1 MVLKCMKP
9 PCKLRCLKFS
19 FIISYQHNTVR
30 KNKKI
35 LPKFVSHGVTNVKL
49 LKSSLCKFVTEK
61 YSQDPVKP
69 LLSDQAYYPFD
80 KDILNVIH
88 SALGCGQYSKFDQ
101 VSWKDWLTH
110 G

>member
-1 MVLKCMKP
+1 MQFERYKS
-9 PCKLRCLKFS
+9 R
-19 FIISYQHNTVR
+19 
-30 KNKKI
+30 
-35 LPKFVSHGVTNVKL
+35 NVEWPL
-49 LKSSLCKFVTEK
+49 FVTEK